1 MGRMQGHQAPSSPV
15 ALSPD
20 AEATQEPCALTQ
32 TPLQRVLICF
42 LFWAPPPG
50 LSFLLCKEGI
60 APLTSQ
66 GY

>member
-1 MGRMQGHQAPSSPV
+1 MGRMQGHQAPSPPV
-15 ALSPD
+15 ALGPD
-20 AEATQEPCALTQ
+20 AEATQEPYAHTQ

-42 LFWAPPPG
+42 LSWALPPG

-66 GY
+66 G